1 MSARR
6 GLACPTCGPVT
17 AHRIAMLCVLCP
29 SCRTLVATC
38 AGCGGMTLARGD
50 GVTMRCRLDVC
61 GYQRDMRADE
71 IAALATFE
79 SAPRRVEPVEPAPVR
94 REEQKRDTFV
104 APPMPVFRKGA
115 MVAAGPK
122 PAAYRPPKE
131 RGAR

>member
-6 GLACPTCGPVT
+6 DLLCATCGPVT
-17 AHRIAMLCVLCP
+17 AHRIAMLAVLCP
-29 SCRTLVATC
+29 SCRVVVATC
-38 AGCGGMTLARGD
+38 AGCGNMTLARESG
-50 GVTMRCRLDVC
+50 GIAMRCGIC
-61 GYQRDMRADE
+61 GYHREMRPDE

-79 SAPRRVEPVEPAPVR
+79 SGPRRVKPVDVPQIR
-94 REEQKRDTFV
+94 REEPRKDTFV